1 VWEPAL
7 TWISSLARIPRLDSD
22 VPVVSRAVPMAVAGV
37 GAELEDVAEP
47 DALEA
52 ADAEDAVEVPVDDV
66 ELPEG
71 CSRLST
77 SEISWELTRFK
88 AVLLAILDRPFDR
101 FVIALPITLINES
114 SADTVWFWAFAWLQY
129 VWSCCQ
135 KEGVLPMLLVIGP
148 VALNALPIDY

>member
-1 VWEPAL
+1 VLEPAL
-7 TWISSLARIPRLDSD
+7 TWKSSLARIPRLDSD

-52 ADAEDAVEVPVDDV
+52 ADAEDAVEVPVDV

-71 CSRLST
+71 CSKLWT

-88 AVLLAILDRPFDR
+88 AVLLAILERPLDRV
-101 FVIALPITLINES
+101 VIALPITLINES
-114 SADTVWFWAFAWLQY
+114 SADTVWFWACAWLQ
-129 VWSCCQ
+129 
-135 KEGVLPMLLVIGP
+135 
-148 VALNALPIDY
+148 